1 MCVHRE
7 ATAAHAIPVRCSHSE
22 ATVARGC
29 EHGPVTSMRSLNT
42 PAPAPR
48 APASQRAQL
57 RPAGFAC
64 RLRPVGLL
72 LPPPCCPRGVA
83 RPLRARASIRAPR
96 SARLEP
102 SRRARAARCAR
113 LPRSARLDPLA
124 TGSACRASLA
134 ERARFTAG
142 PGCARLQPSARWPT
156 SGRRTRR
163 RGSRGC
169 GFPGLV
175 ASALLPAAPPLI
187 LCRWVQ
193 ATREGPYSTN
203 FAYSWY
209 KCTWRACLL

>member
-72 LPPPCCPRGVA
+72 LPPPCCPRCGA
-83 RPLRARASIRAPR
+83 PAARARLDPRAWIRA
-96 SARLEP
+96 
-102 SRRARAARCAR
+102 
-113 LPRSARLDPLA
+113 PRSARLDPLA